1 MLRGLLRASPASEPV
16 IRIRRLAR
24 TSILIVSVVLLTVMV
39 VRVWQSERGP
49 PLHLWHTYSP
59 PELRAPEIA
68 KADWAAYMAA
78 EQAALDGVRA
88 RVTRRLPEEDRVAV
102 NRYFEDSPLNP
113 EHLARDWN
121 RSYILEPGGDPVG
134 AVVLL
139 HGLTD
144 GPFSARHLALH
155 YRDHGFVAVV
165 IRLPGHG
172 TVPGGLAHVDW
183 EDWVA
188 ATQLAIREARRRVG
202 PAKALH
208 LVGYSNGGALAMK
221 YALEAL
227 ADNTLPRP
235 DRIVL
240 ISPMIGV
247 TAFARFAGVLGWP
260 AIFPSFAKTAWLD
273 ITPEFNPFKYNS
285 FPVNA
290 ARQSSL
296 VSRGLQDEIARSAA
310 AGRLARLP
318 PILTFQSVVD
328 STVSTQAVVGALYS
342 KLPAN
347 GSELVLFDLNRFAHY
362 GPLLRSDRE
371 TLLERLLP
379 PAPRNYATSIITN
392 ADVTSREVVERR
404 LNAGATID
412 QVRPL
417 GLAYPPEVFSLSHIA
432 LPFPIDDGLYGL
444 RPDPRDDFG
453 LNLGALA
460 TRGERGT
467 LVVSLDVLNRISSN
481 PFFPYVLQRLDETIT
496 ASPAPRH

>member
-1 MLRGLLRASPASEPV
+1 V
-16 IRIRRLAR
+16 IRIRRFLR
-24 TSILIVSVVLLTVMV
+24 TLTLVVGVVLLTVMA
-39 VRVWQSERGP
+39 VRIWQSERGP

-59 PELRAPEIA
+59 PELRASEIA
-68 KADWAAYMAA
+68 NADWAAYLAA
-78 EQAALDGVRA
+78 DQAALAGVRDQ
-88 RVTRRLPEEDRVAV
+88 VTRKLPEEDRVAV
-102 NRYFEDSPLNP
+102 NRYFEDSPLY
-113 EHLARDWN
+113 AARFVRDWN
-121 RSYILEPGGDPVG
+121 RSYILEPAGDPVG

-144 GPFSARHLALH
+144 GPFSARHFAAH

-188 ATQLAIREARRRVG
+188 ATHLAVREARRRVG
-202 PAKALH
+202 PAKPVH
-208 LVGYSNGGALAMK
+208 LLGYSNGGALAMK

-227 ADNTLPRP
+227 EDDTLRLP

-240 ISPMIGV
+240 ISPMIGI

-296 VSRGLQDEIARSAA
+296 ISRGLQDEIARSAA

-318 PILTFQSVVD
+318 PILTFQSIVD
-328 STVSTQAVVGALYS
+328 STVNTQAVIDALYS
-342 KLPAN
+342 KLPVN

-362 GPLLRSDRE
+362 GPLLRSDRA

-379 PAPRNYATSIITN
+379 PPPRNYATSIITN
-392 ADVTSREVVERR
+392 ADSTSRDVVERR
-404 LNAGATID
+404 VDAGTATER
-412 QVRPL
+412 VRPL

-432 LPFPIDDGLYGL
+432 LPFPVEDGLYGL

-481 PFFPYVLQRLDETIT
+481 PFFPYVLQRLDETIA
-496 ASPAPRH
+496 ASLAQRH